1 MKDLMTKL
9 GYNFQDKTL
18 LNMALTHKSFST
30 QHNERLEFLGDAI
43 LNLYVTEYLY
53 KKFDSLDEGKLTQFK
68 ATIVSREN
76 LTKISQDIGLSK
88 FIFTGKGEV
97 LEGNSIL
104 GNAIEALIGAVY
116 LDSDYS
122 KAFTVLDKILKENLL
137 NLEEGTDLKDPKSK
151 LQELLQKRN
160 LELPLYSLKQRG
172 SKEKQIDFTVFC
184 EIKDLGMSATGSGQ
198 SRKKAELSAAQKI
211 LKKIEIT

>member
-1 MKDLMTKL
+1 MPTLRNWNLDLEL
-9 GYNFQDKTL
+9 
-18 LNMALTHKSFST
+18 
-30 QHNERLEFLGDAI
+30 ELEFGFW
-43 LNLYVTEYLY
+43 V
-53 KKFDSLDEGKLTQFK
+53 
-68 ATIVSREN
+68 
-76 LTKISQDIGLSK
+76 
-88 FIFTGKGEV
+88 
-97 LEGNSIL
+97 
-104 GNAIEALIGAVY
+104 
-116 LDSDYS
+116 
-122 KAFTVLDKILKENLL
+122 LKENLL

>member
-122 KAFTVLDKILKENLL
+122 KAYTVLDKILKENLL

-160 LELPLYSLKQRG
+160 LELPLYSLKQKG

-184 EIKDLGMSATGSGQ
+184 EIKDLGMSATGNGQ